1 VNHAENRFSTVGL
14 LARLRCTD
22 GNERVSRCTLSKLVN
37 GSYGGRPS
45 AHVVRGLAQT
55 LETTTDF
62 LLGLS
67 SERNPHTE
75 ELARKYAQADEEQLL
90 IWLEE
95 KSPELAE
102 MMRAILQI
110 PEHEQQYILDAL
122 VSDMRAIHSGE
133 ALRIKGNVDE

>member
-1 VNHAENRFSTVGL
+1 M
-14 LARLRCTD
+14 
-22 GNERVSRCTLSKLVN
+22 
-37 GSYGGRPS
+37 
-45 AHVVRGLAQT
+45 
-55 LETTTDF
+55 
-62 LLGLS
+62 
-67 SERNPHTE
+67 
-75 ELARKYAQADEEQLL
+75 ARKYAQADEEQLL